1 MRLRLS
7 HKIHSIIFYKSDNL
21 IKGYYFL
28 TCRKHFSFYCSNCWS
43 HWVVT
48 LRKYLICLKW
58 LCITLSKSWHPQSAG
73 TGILLIIKIL
83 IGTTEGDL
91 FWDTIRD
98 QLLGKPSEEII
109 ECHKPKPILLH
120 TGEVRHLL
128 VLMESQYYA
137 LWWLSYNK
145 WSI

>member
-1 MRLRLS
+1 MRLS
-7 HKIHSIIFYKSDNL
+7 HKMYSIIFYKNDNL
-21 IKGYYFL
+21 IKDYYFL
-28 TCRKHFSFYCSNCWS
+28 TCRKHFFFYCSIYCS
-43 HWVVT
+43 HWAVT
-48 LRKYLICLKW
+48 LTKYLICLKW
-58 LCITLSKSWHPQSAG
+58 LCVILSKSWHLQSAG
-73 TGILLIIKIL
+73 TGILLIITIL

-128 VLMESQYYA
+128 VKMESEYYA
-137 LWWLSYNK
+137 LWCLSYNK
-145 WSI
+145 CSM

>member
-1 MRLRLS
+1 MY
-7 HKIHSIIFYKSDNL
+7 SIIFYKNDNL

-28 TCRKHFSFYCSNCWS
+28 TCRKHFFFVFSTKKYCSNCCS
-43 HWVVT
+43 HWAVT
-48 LRKYLICLKW
+48 LTKYLIRLKW
-58 LCITLSKSWHPQSAG
+58 LCVILSKSWHLQSSGA
-73 TGILLIIKIL
+73 GILLTITIL

-128 VLMESQYYA
+128 VIMESEYYA
-137 LWWLSYNK
+137 LWCLSYNK
-145 WSI
+145 WSM